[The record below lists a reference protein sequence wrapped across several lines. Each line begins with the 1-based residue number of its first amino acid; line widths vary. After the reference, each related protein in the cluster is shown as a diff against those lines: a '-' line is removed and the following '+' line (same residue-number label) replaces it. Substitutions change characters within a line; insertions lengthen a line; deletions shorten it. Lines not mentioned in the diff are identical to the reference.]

1 MWADRQGDDMPKFA
15 KLIVF
20 PVGLAL
26 ITGCAGRS
34 PDPVAV
40 VQPIDKHMT
49 CDDIYAEVKANN
61 AKIVDLSGDQGEKVA
76 QNVAAGVAGL
86 FIWPLWFAMD
96 FQGTAGKE
104 IAALQAR
111 NEHLASNAKN
121 LNCSQPIEV
130 LPAEKAN
137 DGDKK
142 SPLRDS

>member
-1 MWADRQGDDMPKFA
+1 MRNIQE
-15 KLIVF
+15 LIVF
-20 PVGLAL
+20 PVILAL

-34 PDPVAV
+34 PNPVAV

-61 AKIVDLSGDQGEKVA
+61 AQIVDLSGDQGEKVA

-104 IAALQAR
+104 ITALQAR
-111 NEHLASNAKN
+111 NQHLADNAKK
-121 LNCSQPIEV
+121 LSCSQPIEI
-130 LPAEKAN
+130 LPVENADE
-137 DGDKK
+137 GKK
-142 SPLRDS
+142 KDPRRES